1 MPRSPSLAALSP
13 GVRYMVAA
21 AFLFSLMSL
30 LVKVVGQR
38 LPSAEVVLAR
48 NAFSLVVTWWML
60 RRAGIMPWGERRGLL
75 VLRGLLGFFA
85 LLCFFYAIP
94 RLPLADVTVL
104 QFTNPIFTALLA
116 ALFLREHLSLREWL
130 YSLLSLGGVLLVAQ
144 PTVLFG
150 DGAATLDPVTTA
162 IALAGALLAGAAYTT
177 VRKLSATEHHLV
189 IVFYFPLISVPAS
202 IPFLADGALWPT
214 PTEWLLLLGIGILTQ
229 IAQIYLTKGLQRER
243 AGKAT
248 SISYVQILFAA
259 VWGFLFF
266 GEVPDLLTWVGGGVI
281 VLGTL
286 LLARSRRRPD
296 R

>member
-1 MPRSPSLAALSP
+1 M
-13 GVRYMVAA
+13 
-21 AFLFSLMSL
+21 
-30 LVKVVGQR
+30 R

-60 RRAGIMPWGERRGLL
+60 RRARVSPWGQRRGLL
-75 VLRGLLGFFA
+75 ALRGLLGFFA

-104 QFTNPIFTALLA
+104 QFTNPIFTAVLA
-116 ALFLREHLSLREWL
+116 ALFLREHLSGREWL

-150 DGAATLDPVTTA
+150 QGAASLDPATTA
-162 IALAGALLAGAAYTT
+162 VALAGALLAGGAYTT

-202 IPFLADGALWPT
+202 VPFLLEGALWPT
-214 PTEWLLLLGIGILTQ
+214 PWEWVLLLGIGILTQ

-281 VLGTL
+281 VFGTF
-286 LLARSRRRPD
+286 LLARSRQRPD
-296 R
+296 ATR